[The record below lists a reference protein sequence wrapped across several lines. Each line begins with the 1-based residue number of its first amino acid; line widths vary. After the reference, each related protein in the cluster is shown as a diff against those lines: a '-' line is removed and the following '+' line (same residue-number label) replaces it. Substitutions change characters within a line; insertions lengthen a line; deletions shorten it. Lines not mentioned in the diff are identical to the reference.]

1 MKNLTYVL
9 LLIPAMLIAQQL
21 RVDSANSYITYEA
34 SHPVHDW
41 SGTSDAVQGVLIME
55 NDMPTQMAV
64 AATVSSFN
72 SKNSNRDAHA
82 LEVLDALLFPK
93 VSFYSE
99 EMHLNNDSLN
109 LNGELKFHG
118 VSIPLETIAVWTK
131 TEDAW
136 TLEGEFDVQPSKFD
150 IKLPSFMLVKMRD
163 NMRIRFRLELR
174 TFAP

>member
-1 MKNLTYVL
+1 MNKILFL
-9 LLIPAMLIAQQL
+9 LLFVPVILTAQQL
-21 RVDSANSYITYEA
+21 RVATANSFITYEA
-34 SHPVHDW
+34 SHPAHDW
-41 SGTSDAVQGVLIME
+41 SGTSDAVQGVVIME
-55 NDMPTQMAV
+55 NAIPKRMAI
-64 AATVSSFN
+64 AAAVSSFN
-72 SKNSNRDAHA
+72 SKNSNRDSHA

-99 EMHLNNDSLN
+99 EMDLNKDSLN

>member
-1 MKNLTYVL
+1 MV
-9 LLIPAMLIAQQL
+9 LIAQQL
-21 RVDSANSYITYEA
+21 RVDTANSFVAYEA

-41 SGTSDAVQGVLIME
+41 SGTSDAVQGVVILE
-55 NDMPTQMAV
+55 NDTPKRMAI
-64 AATVSSFN
+64 AAAVSSFN

-99 EMHLNNDSLN
+99 EMN
-109 LNGELKFHG
+109 LKKECLKINGSLKFHG
-118 VSIPLETIAVWTK
+118 VSIPLQTAASWIK
-131 TEDAW
+131 NEDNW
-136 TLEGEFDVQPSKFD
+136 ILEGEFDIQPSKFD

-163 NMRIRFRLELR
+163 NIRIRFRLELR

>member
-99 EMHLNNDSLN
+99 EMDLNKDSLN

-163 NMRIRFRLELR
+163 NMRISFRLELR

>member
-1 MKNLTYVL
+1 MNKILFLLLFVPVL
-9 LLIPAMLIAQQL
+9 LTAQQL
-21 RVDSANSYITYEA
+21 RVDTANAYITYEA

-41 SGTSDAVQGVLIME
+41 SGTSDAVQGVVIVE
-55 NDMPTQMAV
+55 NDMPTRMAI

-99 EMHLNNDSLN
+99 EMDLNKDALN
-109 LNGELKFHG
+109 LKGELKFHG
-118 VSIPLETIAVWTK
+118 VSIPLETVASWTK
-131 TEDAW
+131 TED
-136 TLEGEFDVQPSKFD
+136 TYMLEGEFNVQPSKFD

-163 NMRIRFRLELR
+163 NMHIRFRLELL
-174 TFAP
+174 TFVP

>member
-1 MKNLTYVL
+1 MNKILFLLLSVPVL
-9 LLIPAMLIAQQL
+9 LTAQQL
-21 RVDSANSYITYEA
+21 RIDTSNSYITYEA

-41 SGTSDAVQGVLIME
+41 SGTSDAVQGVVITE
-55 NDMPTQMAV
+55 NDIPTRMAI

-82 LEVLDALLFPK
+82 LEILDALLFPK

-99 EMHLNNDSLN
+99 EMVLNKDSLN

-118 VSIPLETIAVWTK
+118 VSIPLETIASWSK
-131 TEDAW
+131 SED
-136 TLEGEFDVQPSKFD
+136 TYVLEGEFNVQPSKFD

-163 NMRIRFRLELR
+163 NMRIRFRLELL
-174 TFAP
+174 TFVP

>member
-99 EMHLNNDSLN
+99 EMDLNKDSLN